1 VDFEKLGAFYLGRE
15 VEPDDHRLT
24 DQDLLYDA
32 NDLTTHAVIVGMTGS
47 GKTGLGI
54 DLIEEAALDGVPV
67 LAIDPKGDLTNL
79 ALTFPELRPADF
91 EPWVDAGAA
100 ERQGL
105 TREVYAAAQ
114 AQTWRDG
121 LAAWGMEPGRIA
133 RLRAAAEL
141 RVYTPGSSAGRPLSV
156 LRSFAAP
163 SAAVTGDADLLGERL
178 ETTVT
183 AVLTLL
189 DIDADPLT
197 SREHILLSTLLEHA
211 WRAGQDLSVADLIR
225 SVQRPPMRT
234 IGVMELDTVYPAKDR
249 MALALR
255 LNNLLAAP
263 GFEIWTQGDA
273 LDLQSLLYDPG
284 GRPRVA
290 VLTIGHLSEAERTFF
305 LSLLFNEVVAW
316 TRAQQGT
323 SSLRA
328 LVYVDEI
335 MGLMPPV
342 AQPPTKKPLL
352 TLLKQARAF
361 GVGLALATQNPVDL
375 DYKGLANAG
384 SWFIGRL
391 QTERDKAR
399 VMEGLRG
406 AASDAADP
414 AALEALISG
423 LPKRTFLLHNVHD
436 RQPVLFQTRW
446 AMSYLAGPLSR
457 EQVRR
462 LPAARPDA
470 GAGAATAAQP
480 EASPSAGAGA
490 AAATPAGTMADTMA
504 DTMAG
509 AMGGAGAG
517 APTPA
522 PMPTAAAGTG
532 VASASPAGA
541 ALAAPPV
548 LAPDVPQLFAPLDGP
563 AEGAAYVLH
572 VAGVADVAYAQ
583 ATLGVDER
591 RRLARVVEPVDGP
604 VPVEWAAASSADI
617 ELNALGRAPQ
627 AGVAYRVLPE
637 APLTAASVAEWTR
650 LFERH
655 LRGAEALTL
664 LRCRRPKLVS
674 TVGESERDFRV
685 RCRQAAREAR
695 DAEREKV
702 RQRFEAKMDT
712 LRGRL
717 SRAESTAQREAQ
729 QAGQRKV
736 DAAISVGT
744 ALLGSFLGRRG
755 ASATGVSTALR
766 SINRVPK
773 ESADAQRARR
783 AVDQV
788 QQQLAGLEDELKAAL
803 DGLELQDADALELE
817 SVRVLPR
824 SSDITTRYVGLLW
837 IPFRQDAGGR
847 WRAASGPAFTEEAAA
862 PDGL

>member
-1 VDFEKLGAFYLGRE
+1 MDFEKLGAFYLGRE

-91 EPWVDAGAA
+91 EPWVDAGEA

-105 TREVYAAAQ
+105 TKAAYAAAQ
-114 AQTWRDG
+114 AKTWRDG
-121 LAAWGMEPGRIA
+121 LAAWGMQPDRIA
-133 RLRAAAEL
+133 RLQAAAEL

-163 SAAVTGDADLLGERL
+163 SAAVLADADLLSERL

-197 SREHILLSTLLEHA
+197 SREHILLSTLIEHA
-211 WRAGQDLSVADLIR
+211 WRSGRDLSVADLIQ

-263 GFEIWTQGDA
+263 GFEVWTQGDA
-273 LDLQSLLYDPG
+273 LDLQSLLFEPN

-305 LSLLFNEVVAW
+305 LSLLLNEVVAW

-328 LVYVDEI
+328 LVYIDEL

-361 GVGLALATQNPVDL
+361 GVGLALSTQNPVDL

-462 LPAARPDA
+462 LPAAQPDA
-470 GAGAATAAQP
+470 GPSAATEAATATRTQRRDVATD
-480 EASPSAGAGA
+480 AGGNAAPSTVAGGPTPGATPA
-490 AAATPAGTMADTMA
+490 AAAAG
-504 DTMAG
+504 
-509 AMGGAGAG
+509 
-517 APTPA
+517 
-522 PMPTAAAGTG
+522 
-532 VASASPAGA
+532 SSPAA
-541 ALAAPPV
+541 EAPPV
-548 LAPDVPQLFAPLDGP
+548 LPPDVPQLFAPLEGP

-572 VAGVADVAYAQ
+572 VAGVADVGYTKQ
-583 ATLGVDER
+583 TLGVDER
-591 RRLARVVEPVDGP
+591 RRVARVVEPVDGP
-604 VPVEWAAASSADI
+604 LPVEWAAGSAAAI
-617 ELNALGRAPQ
+617 ELNALHRDPQ
-627 AGVAYRVLPE
+627 AGVAYRALPE
-637 APLTAASVAEWTR
+637 VPLTAASVADWTK

-655 LRGAEALTL
+655 LRSEEGLALL
-664 LRCRRPKLVS
+664 KCRDPKLVS

-695 DAEREKV
+695 DAEREKL
-702 RQRFEAKMDT
+702 RQRFEAKMGT

-717 SRAESTAQREAQ
+717 SRAERTAQREAQ

-773 ESADAQRARR
+773 ESADAQRARQ
-783 AVDQV
+783 AVEQA
-788 QQQLAGLEDELKAAL
+788 QAQLRDLEDELKTAL

-817 SVRVLPR
+817 PVRVLPR

-837 IPFRQDAGGR
+837 IPFRQDEGGR
-847 WRAASGPAFTEEAAA
+847 WREASGMALTGARGTA
-862 PDGL
+862 PGG